1 MKKILH
7 IQCLAKLSGVQK
19 ISLEIMR
26 GLDNSEFDKTILFS
40 SSDCTGDK
48 SALEK
53 AFTEAGCKIIY
64 SDNMVRELN
73 PVKDFKAIR
82 EIRKLCKQNGY
93 DVVHTHSSM
102 LGVVGRIGA
111 TLAGVPLV
119 IHTVHGLSFTKYTPP
134 LLYAAYFIF
143 ETIASFFCTK
153 ITSVNKYYLR
163 FFKLFRRKTETVY
176 NGMDFN
182 ELEKK
187 RVNKLEDSQHIRLLF
202 VGRLAPPKNILTIL
216 KAFKL
221 AHDKKEN
228 LTLTVVGDGEFYADC
243 QKYISDN
250 NFSSCVYLEGW
261 KSNPVPYYCNS
272 DIFIS
277 SSLYEAFG
285 LMFLEASY
293 FNLPILASNVE
304 GIPKVVLDGKT
315 GLLNAPNDIEKLSEH
330 ILLLANDF
338 QKRSELGENGHRY
351 VTEQFSNSVMV
362 EKYKENYSIVEGEV
376 LKYSVTHSDL
386 EVAA

>member
-26 GLDNSEFDKTILFS
+26 GLNNSEFDKTILFS
-40 SSDCTGDK
+40 SSDCTGDRI
-48 SALEK
+48 ALEK
-53 AFTEAGCKIIY
+53 AFSDAGCKIIY
-64 SDNMVRELN
+64 SDNMVRKLN
-73 PVKDFKAIR
+73 PVKDFRAVR

-93 DVVHTHSSM
+93 DIVHTHSSKP
-102 LGVVGRIGA
+102 GVVGRIGA

-119 IHTVHGLSFTKYTPP
+119 IHTVHGLSFTKFTPP

-163 FFKLFRRKTETVY
+163 FFKLFKKKTETVY
-176 NGMDFN
+176 NGMDFS
-182 ELEKK
+182 ELEAR
-187 RVNKLEDSQHIRLLF
+187 RVERKEDLQHIRLLF
-202 VGRLAPPKNILTIL
+202 VGRLDPQKNILTIL
-216 KAFKL
+216 KAFRL
-221 AHDKKEN
+221 AHEVQPN
-228 LTLTVVGDGEFYADC
+228 ITLTVVGDGEFYGDC
-243 QKYISDN
+243 KHYIIENSLEN
-250 NFSSCVYLEGW
+250 CVSLEGW
-261 KSNPVPYYCNS
+261 QSNPVPYYCNS

-304 GIPKVVLDGKT
+304 GIPEVVLDGKT
-315 GLLNAPNDIEKLSEH
+315 GLLNKPNDTDTLAEH
-330 ILLLANDF
+330 IILLANDSV
-338 QKRSELGENGHRY
+338 KRSELGENGHRY
-351 VTEQFSNSVMV
+351 VTEQFSSLKMV
-362 EKYKENYSIVEGEV
+362 EEYKNLYRQTGG
-376 LKYSVTHSDL
+376 VTK
-386 EVAA
+386 V

>member
-40 SSDCTGDK
+40 SSDCTGDRK
-48 SALEK
+48 TLEK
-53 AFTEAGCKIIY
+53 AFAEAGCRIIY

-73 PVKDFKAIR
+73 PVKDFKAVR

-93 DVVHTHSSM
+93 DIVHTHSSKP
-102 LGVVGRIGA
+102 GVVGRIGA
-111 TLAGVPLV
+111 TLAGVPIV
-119 IHTVHGLSFTKYTPP
+119 IHTVHGLSFTKFTPP

-143 ETIASFFCTK
+143 ETVASFFCTK

-163 FFKLFRRKTETVY
+163 FFKLFRKKTETVY
-176 NGMDFN
+176 NGTDFHD
-182 ELEKK
+182 LEKS
-187 RVNKLEDSQHIRLLF
+187 RVDKIEDSQHIRLLF
-202 VGRLAPPKNILTIL
+202 VGRLDRPKNILTIL
-216 KAFKL
+216 KSFKM

-228 LTLTVVGDGEFYADC
+228 LTLTVVGDGEFYDDC
-243 QKYISDN
+243 KKFISEN
-250 NFSSCVYLEGW
+250 NLSACVSLEGW
-261 KSNPVPYYCNS
+261 QSNPVPYYCNS

-304 GIPKVVLDGKT
+304 GIPEVVLDGKT
-315 GLLNAPNDIEKLSEH
+315 GLLNEPNDIEALAEH
-330 ILLLANDF
+330 IILLANNSK
-338 QKRSELGENGHRY
+338 KRNELGANGYKH
-351 VTEQFSNSVMV
+351 VTEEFSSKKMVVEYKKLYTQKVM
-362 EKYKENYSIVEGEV
+362 KS
-376 LKYSVTHSDL
+376 
-386 EVAA
+386 